1 MLATAN
7 LKLHKIASNAVEV
20 MQALPPEDRIDSIQ
34 NLDLQRDPLPSQRS
48 LGVMWN
54 LQNDAL
60 TFSISLPEK
69 PFTRRGVLSVINS
82 IYDPLGFGTPV
93 TLPGRLLLR
102 QLTIL
107 GNEKGN
113 DSLPLGWD
121 DPLPTSLWKKW
132 HEWTVGLYDLQD
144 IMIPRCYL
152 PQNSNEVRKAEIHAF
167 SDASHYAIGIA
178 VYLKLTNQAE
188 VVLGYIQNESR
199 RFYVYVANRIQI
211 IRSITDP
218 SQWRYVETKENPAD
232 IATRGK
238 SSKDLMESVW
248 FKGPEFLRNV
258 DPPAQTEL
266 SPEPFLIADNDPE
279 VRVKATIY
287 TTQLRV
293 IKGLTSERFNR
304 FSKWNSLRRA
314 IANLIIKAKIL
325 KSQNQISTP
334 RKRNAH
340 QTHLVK
346 LPVRKLP
353 RNPSAAELRQS
364 EVVMIKTAQS
374 EAYAE
379 EIETL
384 QQNQLSQKSLS
395 PKSSIYRLDP
405 FVDGDGVLRVGGRL
419 RQADQ
424 MFQEKHPAI
433 LPKGCH
439 LARLAITHYHSEVH
453 HQGRQIT
460 HGALRQ
466 GGLWIIGAKRMI
478 SKIINQCITC
488 RKLRGN
494 VITQHMANLPPDRL
508 ETPPPFTNVGFDVF
522 GPWQIRTRRLR
533 GGAANAKRWGLVFTC
548 LNCRAIHIEVLETMD
563 SSSFICALRRFFSIR
578 GPPSLLRCD
587 RGTNFV
593 GAKSELDEALKEM
606 DHKAIAKYVVEQNC
620 EWVFN
625 PPHASHFGG
634 VWERQISTIRQ
645 VLNGMFSDLGPCQ
658 LTHELL
664 VTLMAE
670 VSGIVN
676 SRPIST
682 IPSDA
687 DQPQPL
693 TPNMLLTMK
702 TKPLVSPPGIFTS
715 PDLYSRR
722 HWRRAQY
729 LADQFWSRWKN
740 EYLQNQQR
748 RSKWNERRHNLAV
761 GDIVTMKEEAHR
773 NEWPLGR
780 VVDAVESSNDGLVR
794 KVKIVI
800 WRDGEK
806 KYYLRPIS
814 QLVYIMST

>member
-1 MLATAN
+1 MTVHLFGNTSGPAVATFGLRKTADDGEEEFGHAANDFVCNDFYVDDGLTSCSNPDEAIDLVMNTQTMLATAN

-20 MQALPPEDRIDSIQ
+20 MQALLPEDRIDSIQ

-82 IYDPLGFGTPV
+82 IYDPLGLATPV

-107 GNEKGN
+107 GNKKGN

-152 PQNSNEVRKAEIHAF
+152 PQNSNEARKAEIHAF
-167 SDASHYAIGIA
+167 SDASHYAIGVA

-188 VVLGYIQNESR
+188 VSRVSLVFAQAKLAPKQATTIPKLELCAAVLASKAVKWITRELKLRIDKVIFYTDSKVVLGYIQNESR

-248 FKGPEFLRNV
+248 FKGPEFLSNV

-293 IKGLTSERFNR
+293 TKGLTSERFNR

-346 LPVRKLP
+346 LPVRKLL

-384 QQNQLSQKSLS
+384 QRNHLSQKSLS

-419 RQADQ
+419 GKQTKCFKRNIQ
-424 MFQEKHPAI
+424 
-433 LPKGCH
+433 LYYPK
-439 LARLAITHYHSEVH
+439 
-453 HQGRQIT
+453 
-460 HGALRQ
+460 
-466 GGLWIIGAKRMI
+466 
-478 SKIINQCITC
+478 
-488 RKLRGN
+488 
-494 VITQHMANLPPDRL
+494 D
-508 ETPPPFTNVGFDVF
+508 
-522 GPWQIRTRRLR
+522 
-533 GGAANAKRWGLVFTC
+533 
-548 LNCRAIHIEVLETMD
+548 
-563 SSSFICALRRFFSIR
+563 
-578 GPPSLLRCD
+578 
-587 RGTNFV
+587 
-593 GAKSELDEALKEM
+593 
-606 DHKAIAKYVVEQNC
+606 
-620 EWVFN
+620 
-625 PPHASHFGG
+625 
-634 VWERQISTIRQ
+634 
-645 VLNGMFSDLGPCQ
+645 
-658 LTHELL
+658 
-664 VTLMAE
+664 
-670 VSGIVN
+670 
-676 SRPIST
+676 
-682 IPSDA
+682 
-687 DQPQPL
+687 
-693 TPNMLLTMK
+693 
-702 TKPLVSPPGIFTS
+702 
-715 PDLYSRR
+715 
-722 HWRRAQY
+722 
-729 LADQFWSRWKN
+729 
-740 EYLQNQQR
+740 
-748 RSKWNERRHNLAV
+748 
-761 GDIVTMKEEAHR
+761 
-773 NEWPLGR
+773 
-780 VVDAVESSNDGLVR
+780 
-794 KVKIVI
+794 VI
-800 WRDGEK
+800 WRD
-806 KYYLRPIS
+806 
-814 QLVYIMST
+814 